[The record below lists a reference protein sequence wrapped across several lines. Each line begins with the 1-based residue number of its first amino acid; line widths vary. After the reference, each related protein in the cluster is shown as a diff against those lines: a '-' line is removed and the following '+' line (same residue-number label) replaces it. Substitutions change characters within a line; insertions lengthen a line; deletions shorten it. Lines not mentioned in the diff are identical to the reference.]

1 MLRPWSGG
9 PFKRPDQLMRVPNYC
24 LDEAGKPLFR
34 DTKDEVYLSAKY
46 EWSDFQLLSDALA
59 VRELGFWDI
68 SFRVNQDLSV
78 SSSRWKS
85 STTSDDWITRSSS
98 MLMRPFNIHGSKSEA
113 DAVREMPLIRLHGG
127 SWVSG
132 RSGLIFHP
140 VSDGVLVPTDLDL
153 QVVDPQALENSARK
167 ALFTQIG
174 MRNCVTKDVVALIIE
189 KYNTWSNASVQ
200 CSVSHI
206 RYLYWHL
213 PKNERDLP
221 KTIYLKDQDSQP
233 VYSSFVTHGR
243 KIIVDDLYFETD
255 ERYEAKQLTK
265 QEKSDS
271 KIVVPSLHYINSA
284 YMDALSSDTCRYD
297 TSWEGWLENSAGV
310 RRIPRLA
317 TPFGLSDLFLYIIR
331 WRKEDLVGTLKAHWA
346 SYNVL
351 MTAPV
356 IRALREAV
364 VPCEE
369 GIDAPLE
376 ITYLPLPKLMKTCKK
391 LEVDHK
397 LPFLKL
403 PVDVDGEIREHWKF
417 LEIFDVGYE
426 TSAEFYLDVLHHFV
440 RTHQK
445 SLSETSSNVLR
456 RIYEEIEKNSKA
468 DDCEWIRS
476 DLVVGLCH
484 HLY

>member
-1 MLRPWSGG
+1 M
-9 PFKRPDQLMRVPNYC
+9 KRPDQLMRVPNYC

-34 DTKDEVYLSAKY
+34 DTTDEVYLSAKY

-59 VRELGFWDI
+59 VQELGFWDI
-68 SFRVNQDLSV
+68 SSRINQDLSV

-98 MLMRPFNIHGSKSEA
+98 MLMRPFNIHGSKLEA
-113 DAVREMPLIRLHGG
+113 DAVREMPLIRLHDG

-132 RSGLIFHP
+132 SSGLIFHP

-153 QVVDPQALENSARK
+153 QVVDPQALKNSARK

-174 MRNCVTKDVVALIIE
+174 MRTCVTKDVVALIIK

-221 KTIYLKDQDSQP
+221 KTIYLKDQDSRP

-243 KIIVDDLYFETD
+243 EIIVDDLYFETD
-255 ERYEAKQLTK
+255 ERYEAKQLMK
-265 QEKSDS
+265 QEKSGS
-271 KIVVPSLHYINSA
+271 KTVFPGFSLHYINSA
-284 YMDALSSDTCRYD
+284 YMDALSSDTRRYD
-297 TSWEGWLENSAGV
+297 ISWEGWLEYSAGV
-310 RRIPRLA
+310 RRIPRLVRSS
-317 TPFGLSDLFLYIIR
+317 TPTVLSDLFLYIIR

-364 VPCEE
+364 VPCKE
-369 GIDAPLE
+369 GIDAPLR

-391 LEVDHK
+391 LEVEHK

-403 PVDVDGEIREHWKF
+403 PVEVDGEIREHWKF

-426 TSAEFYLDVLHHFV
+426 TSARFYLDVLHHFV
-440 RTHQK
+440 RTHQ

-476 DLVVGLCH
+476 DLVVELCH